1 MEYSVKIN
9 EFEGPLD
16 LLLHLIKE
24 SNIKIEDI
32 KIDEITKQYLDYI
45 NKMEEMNL
53 DIASEYLVM
62 AAELI
67 EMKSNNLLPKK
78 KEKELVE
85 EEDPKEELIRRLLE
99 YESYKK
105 MTEVFREYEEER
117 KEIHTKMP
125 TNLDEFKSDE
135 IDVNVGVDD
144 ILKAFS
150 VFMEKKEFLKPLSTK
165 ITTKEYSTLEREVA
179 IKSLLKKNK
188 KVEFTTLFDIH
199 TKDYIVVTFLAVLDL
214 VRKQEVLIEQE
225 NNFKEIYIL
234 GR

>member
-1 MEYSVKIN
+1 
-9 EFEGPLD
+9 
-16 LLLHLIKE
+16 
-24 SNIKIEDI
+24 
-32 KIDEITKQYLDYI
+32 
-45 NKMEEMNL
+45 
-53 DIASEYLVM
+53 
-62 AAELI
+62 
-67 EMKSNNLLPKK
+67 
-78 KEKELVE
+78 
-85 EEDPKEELIRRLLE
+85 
-99 YESYKK
+99 
-105 MTEVFREYEEER
+105 MT
-117 KEIHTKMP
+117 
-125 TNLDEFKSDE
+125 
-135 IDVNVGVDD
+135 DD

>member
-1 MEYSVKIN
+1 
-9 EFEGPLD
+9 
-16 LLLHLIKE
+16 
-24 SNIKIEDI
+24 
-32 KIDEITKQYLDYI
+32 
-45 NKMEEMNL
+45 MNL
-53 DIASEYLVM
+53 NIASEYLVM

-78 KEKELVE
+78 EEKELVE